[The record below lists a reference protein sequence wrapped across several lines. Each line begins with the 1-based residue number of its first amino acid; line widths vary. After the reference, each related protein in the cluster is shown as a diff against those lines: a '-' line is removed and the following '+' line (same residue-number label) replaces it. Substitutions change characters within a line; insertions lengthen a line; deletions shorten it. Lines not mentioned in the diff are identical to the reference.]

1 MHTSQV
7 GYMQRVSGV
16 SGQDMVDGD
25 EGANC
30 MLSRLKGLMRS
41 KYGDVILLCS
51 VTIAFGMLLALSAA
65 S

>member
-1 MHTSQV
+1 
-7 GYMQRVSGV
+7 MQRVSGV

-25 EGANC
+25 EGAKC

-51 VTIAFGMLLALSAA
+51 VTLAFGMLLVLSATG
-65 S
+65 

>member
-1 MHTSQV
+1 
-7 GYMQRVSGV
+7 MQRVSGV

-25 EGANC
+25 EGTNC

-51 VTIAFGMLLALSAA
+51 VTVAFGMLLVLSAA
-65 S
+65 G

>member
-1 MHTSQV
+1 
-7 GYMQRVSGV
+7 MQRVSGF
-16 SGQDMVDGD
+16 SGKDAVDGD
-25 EGANC
+25 EGIEC

-51 VTIAFGMLLALSAA
+51 VTLAFGMLLALSAA